1 MGARPMIAKLES
13 GLRALVNRWW
23 RPAACVGIVGS
34 LFVNGVF
41 LPLVTLTIPPLPGLA
56 ALVSAV
62 AAAFAVREVGK
73 RWGTSQ

>member
-1 MGARPMIAKLES
+1 MIAFLTRLES
-13 GLRALVNRWW
+13 TTRAVVNRWW

-41 LPLVTLTIPPLPGLA
+41 LPLLTLTIPPLAGLA